1 MNDDKILDLYWERS
15 ESAITETEKTYETHP
30 YTLALYTR
38 LTDVHCYNL
47 MRLPCKAYSNVRL

>member
-38 LTDVHCYNL
+38 LTDCSRHTL
-47 MRLPCKAYSNVRL
+47 